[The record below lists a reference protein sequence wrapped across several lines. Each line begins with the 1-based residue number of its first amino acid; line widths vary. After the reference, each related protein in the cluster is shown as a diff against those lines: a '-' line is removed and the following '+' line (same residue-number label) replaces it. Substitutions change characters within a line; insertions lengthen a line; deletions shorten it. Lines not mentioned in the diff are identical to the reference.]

1 MHQARVKRIKSD
13 CYRCVLQCAI
23 FACMTRCDAKPLRV
37 VRSACAET
45 CAKRANVCAHA
56 TKTQCRPASACAR
69 VWQHVGTTRTH
80 RTPKQKTH
88 APHRKQ
94 TRHTAT
100 RYANAT
106 PCTHELDSAA
116 HGVATRENPKRK
128 SNKTA
133 AARCVQRCCCAV
145 RVVRYR
151 LRGHEAFTGELV
163 RNLEILQDQLF
174 SRLNERRAL
183 SMSLKSFHF

>member
-1 MHQARVKRIKSD
+1 MRSLYA
-13 CYRCVLQCAI
+13 LCA
-23 FACMTRCDAKPLRV
+23 PL
-37 VRSACAET
+37 APKT

-94 TRHTAT
+94 THHTAT

-116 HGVATRENPKRK
+116 HGVATRERERENPKRK
-128 SNKTA
+128 INKTA

-151 LRGHEAFTGELV
+151 LHTEHSAHGTQRSFTLV
-163 RNLEILQDQLF
+163 RAKTPCAALCTSAHDSAATHCSVATRERSAKQNEQRLE
-174 SRLNERRAL
+174 R
-183 SMSLKSFHF
+183 K